1 MNILELSKGKNTNTQ
16 IDDFTSK
23 KRKKKLIII
32 LSIVVGVLLLLLI
45 ARLVYAYIMYKIY
58 AKPMV
63 SNDKLVYVFD
73 DETGTLYDASIDNV
87 DYKMAASVGNFPYW
101 NGGLVSTQ
109 IFDNTI
115 IDQDNKLVNE
125 IELNLTYSVELD
137 GTVTYYVDVSK
148 IKTNIKGN
156 EIEAIPEK
164 SARIYFTSSLKYI
177 EGNGTVGIGNDV
189 RDLTDSE
196 IREFFEENK
205 ASIKDYLEKMWDFF
219 GKDNFKK
226 QDKVVK
232 QKDRNRR

>member
-1 MNILELSKGKNTNTQ
+1 MKKEKTTNTRVN
-16 IDDFTSK
+16 DSTSK

-45 ARLVYAYIMYKIY
+45 ARLVYAYIMYNKY
-58 AKPMV
+58 AKPMI
-63 SNDKLVYVFD
+63 SNDRLTAVFG
-73 DETGTLYDASIDNV
+73 DETGAMYQASVDDA
-87 DYKMAASVGNFPYW
+87 DYKMAASVGNFPFW

-109 IFDNTI
+109 IFDSTI
-115 IDQDNKLVNE
+115 IDQDNKLANE
-125 IELNLTYSVELD
+125 IELNLTYNVELN
-137 GTVTYYVDVSK
+137 GTVTYYVDISK
-148 IKTNIKGN
+148 MKANVKGN

-164 SARIYFTSSLKYI
+164 SARVFFTPELEYI
-177 EGNGTVGIGNDV
+177 EGQGTVGSGNDV

-205 ASIKDYLEKMWDFF
+205 SSIKDYLEKMWDFF

-232 QKDRNRR
+232 QKDRKRR

>member
-1 MNILELSKGKNTNTQ
+1 MNILELSKEKTTNTRVN
-16 IDDFTSK
+16 DSTSK

-45 ARLVYAYIMYKIY
+45 ARLVYAYIMYNKY

-73 DETGTLYDASIDNV
+73 DETGTLYDASIDDA
-87 DYKMAASVGNFPYW
+87 DYKMAASVGSFPYW

-109 IFDNTI
+109 IFDSTI
-115 IDQDNKLVNE
+115 IDQDNKLANE
-125 IELNLTYSVELD
+125 IELNLTYNVELN
-137 GTVTYYVDVSK
+137 GTVTYYVDISK
-148 IKTNIKGN
+148 MKANVKGN

-164 SARIYFTSSLKYI
+164 SARVFFTPELEYI
-177 EGNGTVGIGNDV
+177 EGQGTVGSGNDV

-205 ASIKDYLEKMWDFF
+205 SSIKDYLEKMWDFF

-232 QKDRNRR
+232 QKDRKRR

>member
-1 MNILELSKGKNTNTQ
+1 MNILGLSKGKTTNTRG
-16 IDDFTSK
+16 DDSTSK

-45 ARLVYAYIMYKIY
+45 ARLVYAYIMYNKY

-63 SNDKLVYVFD
+63 SNDKLVYVSD
-73 DETGTLYDASIDNV
+73 NETGTLYDASIDDV
-87 DYKMAASVGNFPYW
+87 DYKMAASVGIFPYW

-109 IFDNTI
+109 ILDNTI

-125 IELNLTYSVELD
+125 IELNLTYNVELN
-137 GTVTYYVDVSK
+137 GTVTYFVDVSK
-148 IKTNIKGN
+148 MKINEKDN
-156 EIEAIPEK
+156 EIEVIPEK
-164 SARIYFTSSLKYI
+164 SARVFFTPELEYI

-226 QDKVVK
+226 AG
-232 QKDRNRR
+232 